1 MSESF
6 QISLNEQFQS
16 KGHDEEIQ
24 IIDCKDHEIGSSFFS
39 QVETNFIEH
48 FLTLFQSVSQE
59 INFGET
65 IMSRYIDFCETK
77 QEFPVEHFQA
87 ASRQFRLVH

>member
-1 MSESF
+1 MESF
-6 QISLNEQFQS
+6 
-16 KGHDEEIQ
+16 KKDEKKQ
-24 IIDCKDHEIGSSFFS
+24 IIDCKDHEIGSSLFI

-48 FLTLFQSVSQE
+48 LLTLFQSARQE

-65 IMSRYIDFCETK
+65 IMTRYINFCETK

-87 ASRQFRLVH
+87 ASRQFRSVH